1 VAAGCSSSSV
11 KNPAMQ
17 AMLVTRTETGEI
29 WRENLF
35 ETVLPPLENAP
46 QPDHFVF

>member
-1 VAAGCSSSSV
+1 
-11 KNPAMQ
+11 ME
-17 AMLVTRTETGEI
+17 AMLVTRNAEGDI
-29 WRENLF
+29 WKEPLF